1 MHWYHEVLRKY
12 AVLSGRARR
21 REYWTFVLISL
32 SISISFSLLSAV
44 GMGAGFALLGFLY
57 CIGTLVPG
65 FAVTVRRFHDAGRS
79 AWWLLIGCIPLI
91 GALTILIFLCSDSQ
105 PGPNRY
111 GPNPKS
117 VVEAPVPGIPKPI
130 G

>member
-44 GMGAGFALLGFLY
+44 GMGAGFALLGFLC

-65 FAVTVRRFHDAGRS
+65 FAVTVRRFHDAGL
-79 AWWLLIGCIPLI
+79 WFIPILGLLTMI
-91 GALTILIFLCSDSQ
+91 IFLASDSQ